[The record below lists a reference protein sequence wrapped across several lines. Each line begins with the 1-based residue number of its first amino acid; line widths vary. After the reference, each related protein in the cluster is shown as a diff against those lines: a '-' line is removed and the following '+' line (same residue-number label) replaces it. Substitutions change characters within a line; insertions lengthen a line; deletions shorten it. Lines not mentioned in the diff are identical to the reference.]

1 MSLES
6 VTKDKFKSLLSPYLC
21 QLILLWYNNMIMGKA
36 FKKKMGKVGPKLG
49 GGLTESQLFAFGKIS
64 QN

>member
-36 FKKKMGKVGPKLG
+36 FKKKWEKLVQSWG
-49 GGLTESQLFAFGKIS
+49 GV
-64 QN
+64 